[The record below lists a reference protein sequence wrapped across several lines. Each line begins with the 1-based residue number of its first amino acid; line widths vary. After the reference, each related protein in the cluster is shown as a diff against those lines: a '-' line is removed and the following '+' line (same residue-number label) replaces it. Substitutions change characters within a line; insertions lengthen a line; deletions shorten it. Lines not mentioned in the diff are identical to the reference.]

1 MITISYREEEET
13 IKNADGT
20 TTTNLY
26 YITSGSVSYNNGKQ
40 RAELDGGRYLKS
52 TNTASIDNKPTD
64 PSITI
69 TPGTVTM
76 KKNETK
82 TLTAKTENGPA
93 GTVEWSSSRPDVAT
107 VSANG
112 VVTGVMAGTSV
123 ITATYKS
130 GGVTLDVA
138 TAAVTVLPTQVTVT
152 IIPPTNLS
160 NSGSN
165 KGSTIQL
172 KAEVKVDGVV
182 KNDATVT
189 WTSSDTSVATVTP
202 NGLVTVVGS
211 KDQTFTI
218 TAKYVYL
225 NSDVKGEDTFTR
237 KIIETIS
244 GLNGLTTLPK

>member
-1 MITISYREEEET
+1 MEWRSS
-13 IKNADGT
+13 N
-20 TTTNLY
+20 
-26 YITSGSVSYNNGKQ
+26 
-40 RAELDGGRYLKS
+40 
-52 TNTASIDNKPTD
+52 
-64 PSITI
+64 
-69 TPGTVTM
+69 
-76 KKNETK
+76 
-82 TLTAKTENGPA
+82 PA
-93 GTVEWSSSRPDVAT
+93 VAT

-138 TAAVTVLPTQVTVT
+138 TAAVTVLPTQVSVT

-160 NSGSN
+160 GSGSN